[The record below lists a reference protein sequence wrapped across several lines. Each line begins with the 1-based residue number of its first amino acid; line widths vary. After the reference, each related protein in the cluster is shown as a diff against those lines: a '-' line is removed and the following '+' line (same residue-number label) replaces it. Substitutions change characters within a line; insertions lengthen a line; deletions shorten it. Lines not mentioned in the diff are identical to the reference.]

1 MNNPETD
8 PKPENEI
15 QLEAGGDCPSAPCS
29 ALQKCADRVSG
40 HIAKP
45 LDIYAIVSEIDSDEY
60 NAELMLQH
68 LLLWA
73 AKTERNLKD
82 PHCVRAMALLGEI
95 ILPNAKAQTPPDSCT
110 NDHE

>member
-1 MNNPETD
+1 MKTET
-8 PKPENEI
+8 NST
-15 QLEAGGDCPSAPCS
+15 AGSGCSAATLS
-29 ALQKCADRVSG
+29 ALQRCAERVAG

-45 LDIYAIVSEIDSDEY
+45 LDIYAIVAEIESDEY

-73 AKTERNLKD
+73 AKTERHLKD

-95 ILPNAKAQTPPDSCT
+95 ILPNNAICES
-110 NDHE
+110 HEI